1 MASTHAEQSSHLGS
15 AASQADIPVR
25 LAVRAANA
33 VLRFFKAWRNRRE
46 FYRMGEFS
54 DAQLADIGLRRSDLL
69 VVVDLPLGRDPTAH
83 LGAIAARHRETEA
96 LASRL
101 V

>member
-1 MASTHAEQSSHLGS
+1 MASTDATQSHLGP
-15 AASQADIPVR
+15 AASQADFP
-25 LAVRAANA
+25 VRAAGA

-46 FYRMGEFS
+46 FYRLGEFS

-69 VVVDLPLGRDPTAH
+69 VVVDLPLGSDPTVH

-96 LASRL
+96 LASQIA
-101 V
+101 